1 VSYFEVYE
9 MPFIEKAIHD
19 GEYVLIRHE
28 GKFTIEE
35 FEESTV
41 SAKKLLD
48 EHRWNRLLVD
58 LRGVTNRVLIADVF
72 YIIEFDKKIFPL
84 VRIGV
89 VFPPG
94 REEDG
99 RFADTVAENRSVK
112 LKSFTDCQ
120 QAAAWLT
127 GKQT

>member
-1 VSYFEVYE
+1 
-9 MPFIEKAIHD
+9 MPFAVKAID
-19 GEYVLIRHE
+19 VGEFVLVRHE
-28 GKFTIEE
+28 DKLTREE

-41 SAKKLLD
+41 STKKLLD
-48 EHRWNRLLVD
+48 EHCWNRLLVD
-58 LRGVTNRVLIADVF
+58 LRGVVNRVSIADVF

-84 VRIGV
+84 VQIAV

-112 LKSFTDCQ
+112 LKSFTDYE

>member
-1 VSYFEVYE
+1 
-9 MPFIEKAIHD
+9 MPFAVKAMD
-19 GEYVLIRHE
+19 VGEFVLVRHE
-28 GKFTIEE
+28 VQFTREE

-41 SAKKLLD
+41 STKKLLD
-48 EHRWNRLLVD
+48 EHCWSRLLVD
-58 LRGVTNRVLIADVF
+58 LRGVVNRVPIADVF

-84 VRIGV
+84 VQIAV

-99 RFADTVAENRSVK
+99 RFAETVAENRSVN
-112 LKSFTDCQ
+112 LKSFADYE

>member
-1 VSYFEVYE
+1 
-9 MPFIEKAIHD
+9 MKAID
-19 GEYVLIRHE
+19 VGEFVLVRHE
-28 GKFTIEE
+28 GKFTREE

-41 SAKKLLD
+41 STKKLLD

-58 LRGVTNRVLIADVF
+58 LRGVMNRVPIADVF
-72 YIIEFDKKIFPL
+72 YIIEFDKKIFRL

-112 LKSFTDCQ
+112 LKSFTDYEK
-120 QAAAWLT
+120 AVVWLT
-127 GKQT
+127 AKQA